1 MENSFES
8 LSKIQFRKIIIA
20 DSRNLF
26 SVDNH
31 SYEPLTDLVLTF
43 DFALKKDV
51 EKIGGIALYLD
62 HLCSQDM
69 MQENNFLMYQ
79 FYKDWHYDR
88 NGKDIFSYRNI
99 DFGLSFR
106 IEICQ
111 DFIYYGRLRL
121 CLSQL
126 KKIEFEILELFTKD
140 IFILDILKVMNL
152 KYSQEDAS
160 LRPLLP
166 DYFFPIKDWM
176 EMRLRERS
184 IRQILRDTLMSAQ
197 SSVMSLFD
205 LIVDIFI
212 PSNKIFIQEYI
223 PTRDI
228 LKSLQKTRGVRVV
241 QAHYSA
247 PFSLK
252 KLFFERLI
260 PVHLSFFGNADRILK
275 IIEDYR
281 NSRSARLVLSDGTDI
296 TCEINAV
303 IERQVIKSLP
313 RILRDLDSVI
323 KYLNTHP
330 LKLVVLIGNVGQLAM
345 LVDCVAKSRGVPSYL
360 IINGFLGNAY
370 MDEGKYANF
379 INSYSTSI
387 RDNYFRGMKNV
398 LCLGDPRMDEYAFS
412 EKRTLNRLSPTITIG
427 AAGFNSSDLNSYV
440 AFEFDF
446 LYDVLSAIQNVAN
459 SRNLIINLNIKVRP
473 NGYIEQYKS
482 FVKEYFP
489 LLKNVNFIDSM
500 PMKLVLE
507 KTDFYIT
514 FYSQTLFEASTL
526 GIPVA
531 YYRKDNE
538 IMDSPFDGKSE
549 LVTLYNIEEITD
561 AVVDFIKKSNRY
573 DKFLKKEVMEKY
585 IGSLDGKNT
594 ERNLRHIYSMLS

>member
-223 PTRDI
+223 PTRGI
-228 LKSLQKTRGVRVV
+228 LKLLQKTRGVRVV

-412 EKRTLNRLSPTITIG
+412 EKRTINRLSPTITIG
-427 AAGFNSSDLNSYV
+427 TAGFNSSDLNSYV

-573 DKFLKKEVMEKY
+573 EKFLKKEVMEKY

-594 ERNLRHIYSMLS
+594 ERNLRHIYGMLS